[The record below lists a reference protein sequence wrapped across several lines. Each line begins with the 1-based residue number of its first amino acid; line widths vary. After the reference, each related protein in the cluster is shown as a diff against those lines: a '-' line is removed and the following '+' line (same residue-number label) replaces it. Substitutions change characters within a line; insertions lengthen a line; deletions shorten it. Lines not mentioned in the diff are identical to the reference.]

1 MDAGLCREHLAELL
15 GEEIVLLTELQQLLE
30 EERDTI
36 GAAQPEALQRTTAAR
51 QERLGAL
58 ARIEDQRRALCT
70 MHGETPDSA
79 GLERLRRW
87 CDPAGELSAALSECL
102 GRAMKCRDLNDR
114 NGLMVAA
121 RMKRVAELLQAL
133 TGRNSRASTYG
144 PRGYAAGALAARRV
158 LGTV

>member
-1 MDAGLCREHLAELL
+1 MDPGLCREHLGELL

-36 GAAQPEALQRTTAAR
+36 GAGAPEALQRSTAAR

-58 ARIEDQRRALCT
+58 ARIEEQRRSLCR
-70 MHGETPDSA
+70 MHGETPDRA

-87 CDPAGELSAALSECL
+87 CDPIGALAPSLAECL
-102 GRAMKCRDLNDR
+102 GRAVRCRDLNDR
-114 NGLMVAA
+114 NGLLVAA

-133 TGRNSRASTYG
+133 TGRTARAATYG
-144 PRGYAAGALAARRV
+144 PRGYSGSGHARRV